1 MEDILQ
7 LKTPVKITRFLIYP
21 QVSDRLNVLNLSDR
35 TFLRGLFFQ
44 GFEILNLEH
53 WKVQATS
60 SRQLFRGMKEIT
72 QFGAVDYFINHGF
85 KITH

>member
-7 LKTPVKITRFLIYP
+7 LKTSVKITRFVIHP
-21 QVSDRLNVLNLSDR
+21 QVVIAWMFWTFLR

-44 GFEILNLEH
+44 GFEILNLQH

-60 SRQLFRGMKEIT
+60 SRQLFFIFFLG
-72 QFGAVDYFINHGF
+72 GGVDYFKNHGF